1 MKKQTKKKST
11 KKDLGYKSVW
21 FPYEIIESEQ
31 KREERMREVEK
42 KIRKVVG
49 DKYVFILFEIEHIP
63 KAGDYIEM
71 GELKAIFRKKKVKK

>member
-11 KKDLGYKSVW
+11 KKDSDSKITIDKLVEMKS
-21 FPYEIIESEQ
+21 PLE
-31 KREERMREVEK
+31 KMEEK
-42 KIRKVVG
+42 LRKVAG
-49 DKYVFILFEIEHIP
+49 DKYAFILFEIEHIP

>member
-11 KKDLGYKSVW
+11 KKDSDSKITIDKLVDIKT
-21 FPYEIIESEQ
+21 PIE
-31 KREERMREVEK
+31 KMEEK
-42 KIRKVVG
+42 LRKVAG
-49 DKYVFILFEIEHIP
+49 DKYAFILFEIEHIP